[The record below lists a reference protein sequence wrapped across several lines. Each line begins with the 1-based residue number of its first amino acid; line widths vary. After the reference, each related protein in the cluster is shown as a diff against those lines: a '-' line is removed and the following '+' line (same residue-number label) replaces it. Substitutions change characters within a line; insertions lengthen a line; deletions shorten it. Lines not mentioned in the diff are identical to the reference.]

1 MGGKLNSTQINT
13 IFKYLERSKLIET
26 DLDGNIIW
34 IKKKKIDAHQTL
46 GDIIN
51 MNEQVKNL
59 LKDETTDISKKQF
72 NKNILFFILKIE
84 IFNFINK
91 VFVCRIDI

>member
-1 MGGKLNSTQINT
+1 MLKKSNEYIKIRNLQKMMGGKFNSTQINT

-34 IKKKKIDAHQTL
+34 IKKKKIDADQTL

-59 LKDETTDISKKQF
+59 LKDETADLSKK
-72 NKNILFFILKIE
+72 
-84 IFNFINK
+84 
-91 VFVCRIDI
+91 

>member
-1 MGGKLNSTQINT
+1 VLEKSNDYIKIRNLQKIMGGKFSSTQINT

-34 IKKKKIDAHQTL
+34 IKKKKIDEHQTL

-51 MNEQVKNL
+51 LNEQVKNL
-59 LKDETTDISKKQF
+59 LKDNTGISQK
-72 NKNILFFILKIE
+72 
-84 IFNFINK
+84 
-91 VFVCRIDI
+91 

>member
-1 MGGKLNSTQINT
+1 MGGKFSSTQINT

-34 IKKKKIDAHQTL
+34 IKKKKTEEFQTL

-51 MNEQVKNL
+51 LNEQVKNL
-59 LKDETTDISKKQF
+59 LKDNTDISKK
-72 NKNILFFILKIE
+72 
-84 IFNFINK
+84 
-91 VFVCRIDI
+91 

>member
-1 MGGKLNSTQINT
+1 MGGKFNSTQINT

-34 IKKKKIDAHQTL
+34 IKKKNIDTTHQTL

-59 LKDETTDISKKQF
+59 LKDETEDNSKK
-72 NKNILFFILKIE
+72 
-84 IFNFINK
+84 
-91 VFVCRIDI
+91 

>member
-1 MGGKLNSTQINT
+1 VLEKSNDYIKIRNLQKIMGGKFSSTQINT

-34 IKKKKIDAHQTL
+34 IKKKKLDEHQTL

-51 MNEQVKNL
+51 LNEQVKNL
-59 LKDETTDISKKQF
+59 LKDNTDISKK
-72 NKNILFFILKIE
+72 
-84 IFNFINK
+84 
-91 VFVCRIDI
+91 

>member
-1 MGGKLNSTQINT
+1 MLEKSNEYIKIRNLQKMMGGKLNSTQINT

-34 IKKKKIDAHQTL
+34 IKKKKIDDHQTL

-59 LKDETTDISKKQF
+59 LKDETDISKK
-72 NKNILFFILKIE
+72 
-84 IFNFINK
+84 
-91 VFVCRIDI
+91 

>member
-34 IKKKKIDAHQTL
+34 IKKKKIDDHQTL

-59 LKDETTDISKKQF
+59 LKDETDISKK
-72 NKNILFFILKIE
+72 
-84 IFNFINK
+84 
-91 VFVCRIDI
+91 

>member
-1 MGGKLNSTQINT
+1 LEKSNDYIKIRNLQKMMGGKFNSTQINT

-34 IKKKKIDAHQTL
+34 IKKKNIDTHQTL

-59 LKDETTDISKKQF
+59 LKDETEDISKK
-72 NKNILFFILKIE
+72 
-84 IFNFINK
+84 
-91 VFVCRIDI
+91 

>member
-1 MGGKLNSTQINT
+1 MGGKFSSTQINT

-34 IKKKKIDAHQTL
+34 IKKKNRRRLQTL

-51 MNEQVKNL
+51 LNEQVKNL
-59 LKDETTDISKKQF
+59 LKDNTDISKK
-72 NKNILFFILKIE
+72 
-84 IFNFINK
+84 
-91 VFVCRIDI
+91 

>member
-1 MGGKLNSTQINT
+1 MMGGKLNSTQINT

-34 IKKKKIDAHQTL
+34 IKKKKIDDHQTL

-59 LKDETTDISKKQF
+59 LKDETDISKKQF
-72 NKNILFFILKIE
+72 IKYA
-84 IFNFINK
+84 
-91 VFVCRIDI
+91 

>member
-34 IKKKKIDAHQTL
+34 IKKKKIDDHQTL

-59 LKDETTDISKKQF
+59 LKDETDISR
-72 NKNILFFILKIE
+72 NSL
-84 IFNFINK
+84 
-91 VFVCRIDI
+91 

>member
-1 MGGKLNSTQINT
+1 VLEKSNDYIKIRNLQKIMGGKFSSTQINT

-34 IKKKKIDAHQTL
+34 IKKKKIEEDQTL

-51 MNEQVKNL
+51 LNEQVKNL
-59 LKDETTDISKKQF
+59 LKDNTDISKK
-72 NKNILFFILKIE
+72 
-84 IFNFINK
+84 
-91 VFVCRIDI
+91 

>member
-1 MGGKLNSTQINT
+1 MLEKSNEYIKIRNLQKMMGGKLNSTQINT

-34 IKKKKIDAHQTL
+34 IKKKKIDDHQTL

-51 MNEQVKNL
+51 MNEQVKNI
-59 LKDETTDISKKQF
+59 LKDETDISKK
-72 NKNILFFILKIE
+72 
-84 IFNFINK
+84 
-91 VFVCRIDI
+91 

>member
-34 IKKKKIDAHQTL
+34 IKKKKIEEHQTL

-59 LKDETTDISKKQF
+59 LKDETDISKK
-72 NKNILFFILKIE
+72 
-84 IFNFINK
+84 
-91 VFVCRIDI
+91 

>member
-1 MGGKLNSTQINT
+1 MGGKFNSTQINT

-34 IKKKKIDAHQTL
+34 IKRKKINDYQTL

-51 MNEQVKNL
+51 KNEQVKNV
-59 LKDETTDISKKQF
+59 LKHNKDLQKK
-72 NKNILFFILKIE
+72 
-84 IFNFINK
+84 
-91 VFVCRIDI
+91 

>member
-1 MGGKLNSTQINT
+1 MGGKFNSTQINT

-34 IKKKKIDAHQTL
+34 IKKKNIDAHQTL

-51 MNEQVKNL
+51 MNKQVKNL

-72 NKNILFFILKIE
+72 NKKIVG
-84 IFNFINK
+84 NFCYK
-91 VFVCRIDI
+91 F

>member
-1 MGGKLNSTQINT
+1 LEKSNDYIKIRNLQKMMGGKFNSTQINT

-34 IKKKKIDAHQTL
+34 IKKKKIDVHQTL

-59 LKDETTDISKKQF
+59 LKDETEDISKK
-72 NKNILFFILKIE
+72 
-84 IFNFINK
+84 
-91 VFVCRIDI
+91 

>member
-1 MGGKLNSTQINT
+1 MMGGKLNSTQINT

-34 IKKKKIDAHQTL
+34 IKKKKIDDHQTL

-51 MNEQVKNL
+51 MNEQVKNI
-59 LKDETTDISKKQF
+59 LKDETDISKK
-72 NKNILFFILKIE
+72 
-84 IFNFINK
+84 
-91 VFVCRIDI
+91 

>member
-1 MGGKLNSTQINT
+1 VLEKSTEYVKIRNLQKVMGGKLNSIQINT

-34 IKKKKIDAHQTL
+34 IKKKKIEEHQTL

-51 MNEQVKNL
+51 LNEQVKNR
-59 LKDETTDISKKQF
+59 LKDETDISKK
-72 NKNILFFILKIE
+72 
-84 IFNFINK
+84 
-91 VFVCRIDI
+91 

>member
-1 MGGKLNSTQINT
+1 MGGKFSTTQINT

-34 IKKKKIDAHQTL
+34 VKKKKTEELQTL

-51 MNEQVKNL
+51 LNEQVKNL
-59 LKDETTDISKKQF
+59 LKDNTDISKK
-72 NKNILFFILKIE
+72 
-84 IFNFINK
+84 
-91 VFVCRIDI
+91 

>member
-34 IKKKKIDAHQTL
+34 VKKKKIDADAHQTL

-51 MNEQVKNL
+51 MNDQVKNL
-59 LKDETTDISKKQF
+59 LKDKTDIANKQF
-72 NKNILFFILKIE
+72 NKKYFLLIIVMNFKLLLFQ
-84 IFNFINK
+84 
-91 VFVCRIDI
+91 

>member
-1 MGGKLNSTQINT
+1 MLEKSTEYIKIRNLQKMMGGKFNSTQINT

-34 IKKKKIDAHQTL
+34 IKRKKIDAHQTL
-46 GDIIN
+46 GDIFN

-59 LKDETTDISKKQF
+59 KDEITDISKK
-72 NKNILFFILKIE
+72 
-84 IFNFINK
+84 
-91 VFVCRIDI
+91 

>member
-1 MGGKLNSTQINT
+1 MMGGKLNSTQINT

-34 IKKKKIDAHQTL
+34 IKKKKIDDHQTL

-59 LKDETTDISKKQF
+59 LKDETDISKK
-72 NKNILFFILKIE
+72 
-84 IFNFINK
+84 
-91 VFVCRIDI
+91 

>member
-1 MGGKLNSTQINT
+1 MLEKSTEYIKIRNLQKVMGGKLNSIQINT

-34 IKKKKIDAHQTL
+34 IKKKKIDDHQTL

-59 LKDETTDISKKQF
+59 LKDETDISKK
-72 NKNILFFILKIE
+72 
-84 IFNFINK
+84 
-91 VFVCRIDI
+91 

>member
-1 MGGKLNSTQINT
+1 MLEKSTEYIKIRNLQKMMGGKLNSTQINT

-51 MNEQVKNL
+51 MNDQVKNL
-59 LKDETTDISKKQF
+59 LKDKTDIA
-72 NKNILFFILKIE
+72 NK
-84 IFNFINK
+84 
-91 VFVCRIDI
+91 

>member
-1 MGGKLNSTQINT
+1 MLEKSNEYIKIRNLQKMMGGKFNSTQINT

-34 IKKKKIDAHQTL
+34 IKKKKIDDHQTL

-59 LKDETTDISKKQF
+59 LKDETDISKK
-72 NKNILFFILKIE
+72 
-84 IFNFINK
+84 
-91 VFVCRIDI
+91 

>member
-1 MGGKLNSTQINT
+1 MLEKSTEYIKIRNLQKMMGGKFNSTQINT

-34 IKKKKIDAHQTL
+34 VKKKKTEELQTL

-51 MNEQVKNL
+51 LNEQVKNL
-59 LKDETTDISKKQF
+59 LKDNTDISKK
-72 NKNILFFILKIE
+72 
-84 IFNFINK
+84 
-91 VFVCRIDI
+91 